1 MAKPECNIIAVFYIG
16 RGRIISTPL
25 TRRYSSLD
33 NALAGTVRWMR
44 RDGFVGDK
52 IVVHHRLTGMELGV
66 VKMTTA
72 REVNSKWY
80 HEKEW
85 S

>member
-72 REVNSKWY
+72 REVNSVWHY
-80 HEKEW
+80 EKET